1 MITSAVFSGTMTVN
15 TMLYLIPVAQD
26 EWWDSKAG
34 LTVVFKVLLPCVL
47 TSITLIGIRVW
58 PAMFIMPHLAAS
70 QGFDSLPG
78 GARMV
83 MESPMAVMG
92 V

>member
-1 MITSAVFSGTMTVN
+1 MTVN
-15 TMLYLIPVAQD
+15 TMLYLIPVAHPSGS
-26 EWWDSKAG
+26 WWDSKAG